1 VVKCIF
7 FMPSLWETFAGL
19 TLLHTSFKCTSREG
33 ESLPIPYVW
42 SAILEVDCLVR
53 RTSAR
58 RELWLSGGS
67 A

>member
-1 VVKCIF
+1 MAKNIF
-7 FMPSLWETFAGL
+7 FMPSLWENFPVVEFAV
-19 TLLHTSFKCTSREG
+19 SKG

-42 SAILEVDCLVR
+42 SAILKLACLVR
-53 RTSAR
+53 RTTAR

>member
-1 VVKCIF
+1 MAKKIF
-7 FMPSLWETFAGL
+7 FMPSLWGNFRVVEFAVPGA
-19 TLLHTSFKCTSREG
+19 R

-42 SAILEVDCLVR
+42 SAILEVACLVR
-53 RTSAR
+53 RTTVR